1 MDSSDN
7 KDFKERTLRTLKQ
20 GLGRLWKRRSVTIT
34 EYDPSYKVVYLG
46 NVLTG
51 WAKGEGCVEKPLC
64 TLWKNY
70 TSSSKPDVHMKVT
83 VTQAGLKAVTKEHGL
98 TEYWSH
104 RITYCAAPPNYPKVF
119 CWVYRHEGRKLKQEL
134 RCHAV
139 LCSKES
145 TARRMVTQLNSR
157 LAQALTEF
165 KRDKISRQNA
175 RLSLANSVYE
185 NPSLP
190 RRKILLSTGSH
201 NYRPPL
207 ERSKSAPKLMSIE
220 ESLEEE
226 DEFCGDPRR
235 SMRRTRPSSQKEEA
249 FKKARRL
256 SCGGLSERLM
266 KIDTSILRSFGENKI
281 TNSSSEMDLVGN
293 LTEEMTKI
301 EEIDDKTV
309 IINPSGG
316 DATLPRVMKRSMSLQ
331 SHVSDDD
338 ITTDGECDDD
348 ISRLYSISDDELE
361 TASKISEED
370 CFEED
375 TCSEKTIEDVNLG
388 VSQDFVQPENDNCYR
403 ISWGEDIVENR
414 LRDTTIGDNLD
425 TDLELDSLS
434 MESRTNSLVR
444 DRRKMFE
451 KHLDESGSL
460 IDKVLEKDCLRT
472 GMLVQN
478 RRKLFENILNPELQ
492 EITGKVFQEIS
503 EQTVL
508 DLDRLN
514 RSRMDKGYID
524 MEEDST
530 PSLQSISS
538 GSDTSTSRVL
548 DFRVGGVKPN
558 YDLDSLSE
566 EDSDESGYV
575 ESVPTEGDDKVRDLP
590 HHQLM
595 KSCILT
601 PKTTHC
607 VQV

>member
-1 MDSSDN
+1 M
-7 KDFKERTLRTLKQ
+7 
-20 GLGRLWKRRSVTIT
+20 RS
-34 EYDPSYKVVYLG
+34 
-46 NVLTG
+46 
-51 WAKGEGCVEKPLC
+51 
-64 TLWKNY
+64 
-70 TSSSKPDVHMKVT
+70 
-83 VTQAGLKAVTKEHGL
+83 
-98 TEYWSH
+98 
-104 RITYCAAPPNYPKVF
+104 
-119 CWVYRHEGRKLKQEL
+119 
-134 RCHAV
+134 
-139 LCSKES
+139 CSKES
-145 TARRMVTQLNSR
+145 TARRMVTQLNTR

-226 DEFCGDPRR
+226 DDCSDIRR
-235 SMRRTRPSSQKEEA
+235 SVRRIRQTCPKEEA
-249 FKKARRL
+249 FKKVRRM

-266 KIDTSILRSFGENKI
+266 KIDTKALRNFGENKLK
-281 TNSSSEMDLVGN
+281 NSSSEMN
-293 LTEEMTKI
+293 LIHETIDEEGVKN

-309 IINPSGG
+309 LNNPSGG
-316 DATLPRVMKRSMSLQ
+316 DVVVIAREMKRSISLQ
-331 SHVSDDD
+331 SHVEDDD
-338 ITTDGECDDD
+338 TTTDGEYEEEHL
-348 ISRLYSISDDELE
+348 RMYSISDDDLD
-361 TASKISEED
+361 TVSKISEED
-370 CFEED
+370 YREED
-375 TCSEKTIEDVNLG
+375 SYSEKTLG
-388 VSQDFVQPENDNCYR
+388 ECDALARVTEEECLRLPSVEEE
-403 ISWGEDIVENR
+403 SVENR
-414 LRDTTIGDNLD
+414 FKDSLEDKLEVEF
-425 TDLELDSLS
+425 ELDSMSLD
-434 MESRTNSLVR
+434 SRTNSLVR

-451 KHLDESGSL
+451 KQLNISSFCEKFSEKESAVS
-460 IDKVLEKDCLRT
+460 

-478 RRKLFENILNPELQ
+478 RRKLFESVLNPELQ
-492 EITGKVFQEIS
+492 EITGKVFQEIT

-508 DLDRLN
+508 DLDRFN
-514 RSRMDKGYID
+514 RSRLEKGYID
-524 MEEDST
+524 LEEDST

-548 DFRVGGVKPN
+548 DFRMVGVKSN

-575 ESVPTEGDDKVRDLP
+575 ESVPPEADDKVRDLP

-601 PKTTHC
+601 PKTTQC